1 MRIIYFLPI
10 YIFTLFI
17 ILFTFINCTKHNR
30 TGKRKLIVMRNN
42 NTLSSKKQI
51 NGERKRKLNLSN
63 PHHYEASYS
72 FESFPNLQKKKAN
85 LFLEV
90 FVLLGYRALQ

>member
-1 MRIIYFLPI
+1 MRIIQSLSI

-17 ILFTFINCTKHNR
+17 ILFAFINSIKHNR
-30 TGKRKLIVMRNN
+30 TDKRNPIVMRNN

-51 NGERKRKLNLSN
+51 NGRKKKKLNLSN
-63 PHHYEASYS
+63 PHHYEAGYF
-72 FESFPNLQKKKAN
+72 FESFPNLQKKQAH